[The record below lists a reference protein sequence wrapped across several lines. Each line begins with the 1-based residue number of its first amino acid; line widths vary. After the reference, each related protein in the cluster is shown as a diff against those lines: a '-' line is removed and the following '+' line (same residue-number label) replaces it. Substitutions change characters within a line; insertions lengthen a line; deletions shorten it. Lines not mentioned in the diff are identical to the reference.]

1 MISVVLV
8 ITESQTLCM
17 LGCDFCE
24 FMLRN
29 AWCIVPTLHGCQPV
43 SMMCMVQPVV
53 FSFLCGNLTF
63 AILARISTK
72 EQCKKLMGCDVCT
85 RAGRH
90 RRCRAR
96 RRATRRGCGSRRSAC
111 LRRLCA
117 RARSSRPNAATTPLS
132 RSCRPLTSSR
142 CALEHLLYFSH

>member
-1 MISVVLV
+1 MVLV
-8 ITESQTLCM
+8 ITESQAMCM
-17 LGCDFCE
+17 LRCDSCK

-29 AWCIVPTLHGCQPV
+29 AWCNVLTLHGCQPF
-43 SMMCMVQPVV
+43 STMCIVQPVV

-90 RRCRAR
+90 RRYRAR

-111 LRRLCA
+111 LRRLCV
-117 RARSSRPNAATTPLS
+117 RVRSSRPNAATTPLS
-132 RSCRPLTSSR
+132 RSCRPQTSSR
-142 CALEHLLYFSH
+142 CTLEHLLYFSN